1 MKNIDRIRSLSKE
14 ELAKFLTNSG
24 AETPL
29 DFYEGCENYKGGSH
43 DCREC
48 SYSDDEAAW
57 NAWLERETPEGQ
69 EENKCLE
76 RSYTAMMND
85 LYGIPTKKQDEMF
98 NTKEIFGT
106 PLAAV
111 EQAINFK
118 LYRWVKEY
126 LITGNDELRQT
137 GMTTA
142 RHLRMLLTD
151 APNKTYNLSRGL
163 SQTVSRFEFEMRY
176 LRALKQRLAAA
187 GIKTNTIKITGWHG
201 TNYTEVL

>member
-1 MKNIDRIRSLSKE
+1 MDDTISRQAAIDLAERIETMRLKGE
-14 ELAKFLTNSG
+14 IELTYAPTVKGLK
-24 AETPL
+24 ALPPAQPEIIRCK
-29 DFYEGCENYKGGSH
+29 DCKYYE
-43 DCREC
+43 
-48 SYSDDEAAW
+48 A
-57 NAWLERETPEGQ
+57 

-85 LYGIPTKKQDEMF
+85 LYGIPTKKQDEIF

-126 LITGNDELRQT
+126 LITGNDEFRQT

-163 SQTVSRFEFEMRY
+163 SQTVSRFEFEMCY

>member
-1 MKNIDRIRSLSKE
+1 MDTDQ
-14 ELAKFLTNSG
+14 LAKFLADNG

-29 DFYEGCENYKGGSH
+29 DFCQGCEHYLGEEQ
-43 DCREC
+43 DCPECEYNDDQKAWKNWLNRE
-48 SYSDDEAAW
+48 A
-57 NAWLERETPEGQ
+57 PEDQ

-76 RSYTAMMND
+76 RSYTAMMFD

-126 LITGNDELRQT
+126 LITGNDEFRRT

-151 APNKTYNLSRGL
+151 APNRTHNLSRGL
-163 SQTVSRFEFEMRY
+163 SQPVLRFEFEMCS